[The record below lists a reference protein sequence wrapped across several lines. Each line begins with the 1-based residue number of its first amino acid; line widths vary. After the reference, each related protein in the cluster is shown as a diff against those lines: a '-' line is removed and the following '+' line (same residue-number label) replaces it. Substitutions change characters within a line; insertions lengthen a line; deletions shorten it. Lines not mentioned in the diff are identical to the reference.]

1 MENKEEKEDKKIN
14 KKIKLNNKI
23 NNEENKI
30 NEIIFENFNNTLN
43 NTLNDNLND
52 SSSSFNENSN
62 NSSNN
67 TSNNSN
73 DSPNDIPNGNS
84 NNNSPNSS
92 NNNSNDSINNISNTD
107 LNNISNSPTLNN
119 IPLIESEN
127 LIKFKN
133 YLNIISLKERD
144 LGIPV
149 AAVLLP
155 RNVAGYL
162 KKVWPQTNEC
172 GRIGL
177 SKVREIPNEPNYVLI
192 NLSSHTAKI
201 FAFERNL
208 LGEELEIFFKTYNV
222 EYYPGIRIYDK
233 IFDETQSIG
242 IRNNLEEV
250 NYRFTFAELFAGIG
264 GFRLGLE
271 SLGGKCVFASEID
284 SGARDTYTL
293 NFGSTTNELYGD
305 ISEFYAEDLPPFD
318 ILTGGFPCQSFSVR
332 GEQKGLNDPRGQL
345 FRELIRIL
353 TVCQPKAFLFENV
366 ASLVTID
373 GGKRNH
379 RDSPMSELRTG
390 ETFQM
395 MLNSFESTGYR
406 VTWNIINSRHWLPQQ
421 RERVYII
428 GFRNDLNINEI
439 DWKLGRPYWSG
450 SHGKIINDQLTPG
463 LLSCVR
469 DILEDSPSDSI
480 EQAKL
485 TEEQWNRINLPENIK
500 KANRWQN
507 AEERGGRDRSIPLDG
522 KSPTITSSYRN
533 VSSFST
539 RFIFQEKNGDIL
551 PTPRF
556 LTERE
561 CARLMG
567 FPESYK
573 FIPKGFRSYHYI
585 GNAVCPPV
593 IEAIGIEI
601 LKVLRM

>member
-1 MENKEEKEDKKIN
+1 M
-14 KKIKLNNKI
+14 
-23 NNEENKI
+23 NEELK
-30 NEIIFENFNNTLN
+30 
-43 NTLNDNLND
+43 
-52 SSSSFNENSN
+52 SSSS
-62 NSSNN
+62 SSSSSSS
-67 TSNNSN
+67 TS
-73 DSPNDIPNGNS
+73 
-84 NNNSPNSS
+84 
-92 NNNSNDSINNISNTD
+92 TD
-107 LNNISNSPTLNN
+107 LNIEIIDNFSTSNFSPPSITTSLMSLPSQALLHFKEYLLQIS
-119 IPLIESEN
+119 IR
-127 LIKFKN
+127 
-133 YLNIISLKERD
+133 ERD

-149 AAVLLP
+149 ASLLLP
-155 RNVAGYL
+155 RQVAGYL
-162 KKVWPQTNEC
+162 KKLWPQTNEC
-172 GRIGL
+172 GKIGL
-177 SKVREIPNEPNYVLI
+177 SKVREIPNDSNYVLI

-208 LGEELEIFFKTYNV
+208 LGNEFETFFSTNQI
-222 EYYPGIRIYDK
+222 EYYPGVRMYDQ
-233 IFDETQSIG
+233 IFHSEPIG
-242 IRNNLEEV
+242 IRNIEG
-250 NYRFTFAELFAGIG
+250 YRFTFAELFAGIG

-271 SLGGKCVFASEID
+271 SIGGKCVFASEID
-284 SGARDTYTL
+284 AGARETYTL
-293 NFGSTTNELYGD
+293 NFNSNSNELYGD
-305 ISEFYAEDLPPFD
+305 ISEFYAQDLPPFD

-353 TVCQPKAFLFENV
+353 TICQPKAFLFENV

-395 MLNSFESTGYR
+395 MLNSFESTGYK
-406 VTWNIINSRHWLPQQ
+406 VTWNIVNSRHWLPQQ

-428 GFRNDLNINEI
+428 GFRNDLNITDI

-450 SHGKIINDQLTPG
+450 SHGTIINDQLTPG

-469 DILEDSPSDSI
+469 DILEDPPSELI

-485 TEEQWNRINLPENIK
+485 TEAQWNRINLPENVA

-507 AEERGGRDRSIPLDG
+507 TELRGGRDRSIPLNG

-539 RFIFQEKNGDIL
+539 RFLFQEKNGEVLTI
-551 PTPRF
+551 PRF

-567 FPESYK
+567 FPDTYK
-573 FIPKGFRSYHYI
+573 FIPRGFRSYHYI

-593 IEAIGIEI
+593 IEAIGIEM
-601 LKVLRM
+601 LKVLKM